1 MADTKDPD
9 AVMDATEEMDA
20 VATAVDTAP
29 MDSMQTTPPAEG
41 EAPAEQGL
49 NLSDIRACVTIID
62 IVTKRGAFEGAEM
75 ADVGQVR
82 NRLDNFLKAAAEAQA
97 PAEGEAKAET
107 TAA

>member
-9 AVMDATEEMDA
+9 EAMDA
-20 VATAVDTAP
+20 VDTEVDTAP
-29 MDSMQTTPPAEG
+29 MDSMQTTPPTEG

-97 PAEGEAKAET
+97 PAEGETPAET

>member
-9 AVMDATEEMDA
+9 EAMDAMDT
-20 VATAVDTAP
+20 VATAVDTAD
-29 MDSMQTTPPAEG
+29 MDSMQTPPPTEG

-62 IVTKRGAFEGAEM
+62 IVTKRGAFEGAEL
-75 ADVGQVR
+75 ADVGSVR

-97 PAEGEAKAET
+97 PAEGEAETET
-107 TAA
+107 TTA